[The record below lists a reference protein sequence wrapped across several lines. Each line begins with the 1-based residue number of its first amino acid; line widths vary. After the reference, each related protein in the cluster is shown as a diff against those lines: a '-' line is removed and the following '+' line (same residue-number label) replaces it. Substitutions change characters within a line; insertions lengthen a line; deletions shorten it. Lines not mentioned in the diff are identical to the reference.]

1 MEDIIMN
8 ENLNEIEEVNEELD
22 FINEESETNGIVRVA
37 ALIGTV
43 VTGTAI
49 GLVVKNRKKITDKID
64 EHRVKKL
71 QKKGYEI
78 YEPVV
83 EAVEE
88 EINESETEEE
98 SKK

>member
-22 FINEESETNGIVRVA
+22 FINEESETNGIVGVA

-49 GLVVKNRKKITDKID
+49 GLVVKNRKRIADKID

-88 EINESETEEE
+88 EVNESETEEE